1 MGERSALYVLVSE
14 CVSENEVVVEIRRA
28 GSG

>member
-1 MGERSALYVLVSE
+1 MGEKSALYVLVSE
-14 CVSENEVVVEIRRA
+14 FVSENEVIVEIRRA